1 MARLLALTML
11 PVSVTALLLRNNTVT
26 SHVCRMGNPLPSASS
41 GRSSLA
47 LVLAWTPTQDH
58 CKSLE
63 SKDRCLKSEK
73 CAWWDAPGDCHAWW
87 FGPGCHFSSCAEYE
101 ETLEKAIF
109 PDGGGP
115 DVHCPP
121 KSV

>member
-1 MARLLALTML
+1 MARLLALMML
-11 PVSVTALLLRNNTVT
+11 PASSAAVLLRNGTVM
-26 SHVCRMGNPLPSASS
+26 SHVCQMGNRLPSASNGGS
-41 GRSSLA
+41 KLA

-58 CKSLE
+58 CKSFK
-63 SKDRCLKSEK
+63 SMDKCLDSEK

-101 ETLEKAIF
+101 KTLEETLF

-115 DVHCPP
+115 GVHCPP